1 MISDFARCAPRR
13 LAAAIAAA
21 AAGSAA
27 LTAAR
32 VYAELAIDLHA
43 VNDDGFQFIQ
53 GSFFSGNG
61 GLLGDLVS
69 AAVAPFNAN
78 GSQDGV
84 HARSAAPPPRSRP
97 GNASLTPPAGGEGE

>member
-21 AAGSAA
+21 AGSAA
-27 LTAAR
+27 LAATPAC
-32 VYAELAIDLHA
+32 AELAIDLHA
-43 VNDDGFQFIQ
+43 VNDDRFQFLQ
-53 GSFFSGNG
+53 ASFFSGNG

-97 GNASLTPPAGGEGE
+97 GGASLTPPAGGEGE